1 MIWQP
6 TNWWKVDELITIWK
20 AVVILHNMIIKD
32 EEGKPD
38 LNEDYLFENTD
49 VQVHVT
55 PWPPLTFTRLT
66 YVLKRMK
73 NQGTMAQLKEDLVDH
88 LWNVKGNDNEE

>member
-55 PWPPLTFTRLT
+55 P
-66 YVLKRMK
+66 
-73 NQGTMAQLKEDLVDH
+73 
-88 LWNVKGNDNEE
+88 